1 MPVVSNIKLQL
12 LGVVIMKFY
21 IRVVCLM
28 CVSFMA
34 AHALAQDLSG
44 WSDKTVCRLVKGDG
58 GAAYVAEASSRGLD
72 CKAPI
77 QAKPTKPKPDSST
90 ANESTFFTDLSIKP
104 VLPHINQ
111 NTDEALR
118 QLRESLSYVDGVAQ
132 FTLKEGALQNKYDKQ
147 TNVNGHIRKAS
158 ERAELKYNVM
168 ADPTSKSV
176 RMSFKFRTDGEIK
189 TQSRILISQ
198 IKTLTPSKYQHLSH
212 PNISIYANNVGAP
225 EGNVSCVEWDDQYVK
240 GHKYHMK
247 NIKLLNGFISD
258 RKWHEITLEYIPSID
273 GIGGLCRITVDNEI
287 QISLTDIQNFPLQ
300 VRKDKYLMAI
310 GPYRD
315 KVKDTQIFFYDDWK
329 INIKPIPSK

>member
-1 MPVVSNIKLQL
+1 MVELN
-12 LGVVIMKFY
+12 FC
-21 IRVVCLM
+21 IRVICLLIASL
-28 CVSFMA
+28 VVTP
-34 AHALAQDLSG
+34 ALSQGMSG
-44 WSDKTVCRLVKGDG
+44 WSDKTVCRLVKSDG
-58 GAAYVAEASSRGLD
+58 GAAYVEEATSRGLD

-77 QAKPTKPKPDSST
+77 KAKPTKPKSDSST
-90 ANESTFFTDLSIKP
+90 ANNSTFFTDFSSKP

-118 QLRESLSYVDGVAQ
+118 QLRESLSYVEGVAQ

-198 IKTLTPSKYQHLSH
+198 IKTLTPSKYQHQSR
-212 PNISIYANNVGAP
+212 PNTSIYANNVGAP
-225 EGNVSCVEWDDQYVK
+225 EGNVSCVEWDDKYVK

-258 RKWHEITLEYIPSID
+258 GKWHEVTLEYIPSID

-315 KVKDTQIFFYDDWK
+315 KVKDTQTFFYDDWK
-329 INIKPIPSK
+329 INIQPIPSK